1 MTSLFSDLI
10 SVSPGRR
17 DFFTFEDIIN
27 EMMDT
32 PSGAPEADC
41 ELEPSETVIKTFKE
55 AKVAQEKGLDFDKHK
70 QKHRR
75 LSESQVMKAHDSCLH
90 LLRISIE
97 DTIYFL
103 FV

>member
-27 EMMDT
+27 EMDT
-32 PSGAPEADC
+32 LSGAPEADC